1 MGRKEETYIL
11 LSLII
16 TAASC
21 VAAWLALP
29 QIQPW
34 VDAQVKNPL
43 FLPLVGIA
51 VVALLLLTLI
61 VFLLRDWIIAH
72 LRALL
77 PRNRLEMR
85 YLHAVEQTFGKTPAL
100 LAGSEAASY
109 SDLALLEAFSPLT
122 LRPDR
127 DDGLSDAEGMAGD
140 TDEFGERPR
149 GQKVRLPDGRRV
161 AAPRAMSQ
169 TQSRRGLG
177 AQILYWALWGIAQ
190 ALPLAVTAAVI
201 IWLLWSS
208 TAGWQFDWWRIAL
221 ALLVG
226 GLWLFGAFRLHVWLV
241 TDKDVLADLLQWWQ
255 QRREC
260 VAEPGTPGAEIWAHP
275 RLLIRGHPGSGKT
288 TLMRHLAV
296 ICARERNKTT
306 RRSRE
311 VSIRRLY
318 GWPDCPIPIYIPLRA
333 LDFTTRHEDVL
344 TAYSQKLGLLLNRD
358 LSECTRA
365 FFANR
370 LTRGGCL
377 VLLDAF
383 DELRDEN
390 TRTLVAR
397 LIAALPPGP
406 SRRPNRFVVTSRI
419 VGYEGQLNGEGFVR
433 RRVEDLDDD
442 QAARFIRARYAAIAS
457 SERRALDQEIRW
469 NPERQAESLIRRLPN
484 NPGLRRLSRNPLLL
498 SLTVALHY
506 DHRGKGLQLPE
517 ERYRL
522 YEEAL
527 RLLVRDWDRRK
538 DADASLEPT
547 DDRSDLTL
555 DERLHLLR
563 ELAWMMFEQSADG
576 ADARAHAVVRGD
588 HASAK
593 LAELLALLPGF
604 APDKAGAARRSYA
617 HSEAERWRQNI
628 SQRGGVLQE
637 LGNVPGS
644 SEVEIQ
650 FAHLTFQEYLAARAA
665 ATEDSERRLT
675 RILERWD
682 RPAWREVLLL
692 YAASHD
698 ATPVIRHLLA
708 QPGIPRILQ
717 AGTVLL
723 ERPTKL
729 TPDLQD
735 GLLERLRDLAFVS
748 AEASEEQATEALRQ
762 LEERTALPEQA
773 KLLHAFQHAPYGSIR
788 ARALELALGRPII
801 VPQRDQQGVPSP
813 PPDADLVPL
822 LLHAFEHDPHH
833 LPRITAGY
841 ALAPVDPRF
850 VGEGWIPQMVH
861 IPAGPFL
868 MGSSDADP
876 MANSDEKPQ
885 HRLELPDYWIGTYP
899 VTVAQWR
906 RFVEGDGYTTRDY
919 WTEAGW
925 RFIYRFDT
933 RPWYQR
939 FLPAMRSG
947 KASKPDMWQGPETG
961 DDNLPVVNVSWFE
974 SVAYCRWL
982 TAQTGH
988 AFYLPSEAEWE
999 KAARGSNGRIYPWGT
1014 TWELGRCN
1022 SKELSLGRP
1031 SPVGSFPEGVSPY
1044 GVHDMAGNVWE
1055 WCATKYG
1062 KGYPYQLEDEWT
1074 EAYLEQD
1081 VSRIWRGGS
1090 WYFEQKLVRG
1100 AFRDGDDNARNRFH
1114 NRGLRVA
1121 SRSPLPGSVS

>member
-1 MGRKEETYIL
+1 MGRKEEFYIL

-16 TAASC
+16 ALSG
-21 VAAWLALP
+21 VAALP
-29 QIQPW
+29 QLQPW
-34 VDAQVKNPL
+34 LDAQLKNPL
-43 FLPLVGIA
+43 FLPLIGI
-51 VVALLLLTLI
+51 ALLLLLALP
-61 VFLLRDWIIAH
+61 LLRWDWVIAR
-72 LRALL
+72 LRALV
-77 PRNRLEMR
+77 PKNRLETR
-85 YLHAVEQTFGKTPAL
+85 YLHAVEQTYGKTPAL
-100 LAGSEAASY
+100 LAGSEST
-109 SDLALLEAFSPLT
+109 SQSNLTLLEAFSPLT

-127 DDGLSDAEGMAGD
+127 DDGSSGADDRSSEA
-140 TDEFGERPR
+140 DECDDGPR
-149 GQKVRLPDGRRV
+149 GSRIRLPDGRRV

-169 TQSRRGLG
+169 THSRRELG
-177 AQILYWALWGIAQ
+177 AQIVYWALWAIAQ
-190 ALPLAVTAAVI
+190 ALPLAVAAAVI

-208 TAGWQFDWWRIAL
+208 TAGGQRDGWRIAL

-226 GLWLFGAFRLHVWLV
+226 GLWLFGAFPLHAWLV
-241 TDKDVLADLLQWWQ
+241 SNDGGLAHLLRWWQ
-255 QRREC
+255 QRREGI
-260 VAEPGTPGAEIWAHP
+260 AEPGTPGAEIWAHP

-296 ICARERNKTT
+296 ICARERQKTT
-306 RRSRE
+306 RPSRE
-311 VSIRRLY
+311 TRVRTLY
-318 GWPDCPIPIYIPLRA
+318 GWPDCPFPLYIPLRA
-333 LDFTTRHEDVL
+333 LDLTPRHADLL
-344 TAYSQKLGLLLNRD
+344 TVYSQKVGVLLTRD
-358 LSECTRA
+358 LGTCNAA
-365 FFANR
+365 FFADR
-370 LTRGGCL
+370 LRRGGCL

-383 DELRDEN
+383 DELRDAE

-442 QAARFIRARYAAIAS
+442 QAARFIRARYMAIAA
-457 SERRALDQEIRW
+457 SERRALDQEIHW

-717 AGTVLL
+717 AGAVLL

-729 TPDLQD
+729 TRDLQD

-748 AEASEEQATEALRQ
+748 AAASEEQANEALRQ
-762 LEERTALPEQA
+762 LEERTALPERA
-773 KLLHAFQHAPYGSIR
+773 DLLRAFQHAPYGPIR
-788 ARALELALGRPII
+788 ARALELALGRSII
-801 VPQRDQQGVPSP
+801 APQRDQRGVPSP
-813 PPDADLVPL
+813 PPDPDLVPIL
-822 LLHAFEHDPHH
+822 RHACEHDPHH
-833 LPRITAGY
+833 LPRLAAGY
-841 ALAPVDPRF
+841 TLSGADPRF
-850 VGEGWIPQMVH
+850 AGDAWIPQMVH

-876 MANSDEKPQ
+876 MADSDEKPQ
-885 HRLELPDYWIGTYP
+885 HRMELPDYWIGTYP

-906 RFVEGDGYTTRDY
+906 RFVKGDGYTTCAY

-925 RFIYRFDT
+925 RFINGLDAK
-933 RPWYQR
+933 PWYLR
-939 FLPAMRSG
+939 ILPTMWSG
-947 KASKPDMWQGPETG
+947 HASTLDRWQGPETG

-974 SVAYCRWL
+974 AVAYCRWL
-982 TAQTGH
+982 SAQTGH

-999 KAARGSNGRIYPWGT
+999 KAARGPDGRIWPWGN
-1014 TWELGRCN
+1014 TWEPGRSN
-1022 SKELSLGRP
+1022 SEELSLGRP
-1031 SPVGSFPEGVSPY
+1031 SPVGSFPDGVSPY
-1044 GVHDMAGNVWE
+1044 GVHDMAGNVYE

-1062 KGYPYQLEDEWT
+1062 KGYPYQMEDEWA
-1074 EAYLEQD
+1074 EAYLEED
-1081 VSRIWRGGS
+1081 TLRRLRGGRFGS
-1090 WYFEQKLVRG
+1090 SRTYVRG
-1100 AFRDGDDNARNRFH
+1100 AYRNVNDDARYRTYD
-1114 NRGLRVA
+1114 RGLRVA
-1121 SRSPLPGSVS
+1121 SRSPMPGSVS